1 MNSIELLNNKDIR
14 NFIYDDSN
22 RKVLIASRRMGKTSA
37 LCYNIIKNSIGLPR
51 DSVFLAGHNAPI
63 EYMKDTLMNLS
74 SKFDIQVE
82 CNKISG
88 GRIYRVTIEQSNVYL
103 MTWNA
108 FRTSYRH
115 LRVKDVYIDEPT
127 SITSINLRELLT
139 EVTYRTTWTNN
150 DSKLV
155 IAGSF
160 FAGSPGIL
168 DDISSNTSFSRHI
181 AKGEYAPEF
190 LDCFTPEQYRAEIL
204 CENSR

>member
-1 MNSIELLNNKDIR
+1 MNSIELLNNKDLR

-22 RKVLIASRRMGKTSA
+22 RKVLIGSRRIGKTSA

-51 DSVFLAGHNAPI
+51 DSVFISGYNASVQC
-63 EYMKDTLMNLS
+63 MKDALMNLS

-88 GRIYRVTIEQSNVYL
+88 GHIYRVTIEQSNIYL
-103 MTWNA
+103 MTWCA

-115 LRVKDVYIDEPT
+115 LRVKDVYIDEPIA
-127 SITSINLRELLT
+127 ITSLNLSELLT

-150 DSKLV
+150 DSKLI

-160 FAGSPGIL
+160 SAGAAGIL

-181 AKGEYAPEF
+181 AKGEYSPEF
-190 LDCFTPEQYRAEIL
+190 LEYFSPEQYRAEIL